1 MFSAAAFTI
10 RTARLEDVPELV
22 RLGWGSAAGW
32 PEGPI
37 VVGEIDGVV
46 AAGLAIEESRVVA
59 SDAHGVPRLLAH
71 MRARA
76 AGISAYERTPSVSDR
91 IRELM
96 RGPAPVAA

>member
-1 MFSAAAFTI
+1 MFSAATFTI
-10 RTARLEDVPELV
+10 RNARLEDVPALV
-22 RLGWGSAAGW
+22 RLGWDAGDGW

-46 AAGLAIEESRVVA
+46 AAGLAIEERRVVA
-59 SDAHGVPRLLAH
+59 GDGPRVPRLLAH

-96 RGPAPVAA
+96 RGPVPVAA

>member
-10 RTARLEDVPELV
+10 RQARLEDVPALV
-22 RLGWGSAAGW
+22 RLGWGADGW

-46 AAGLAIEESRVVA
+46 AAGLAIEERRVVA
-59 SDAHGVPRLLAH
+59 SDAPRVPRLLAH

-76 AGISAYERTPSVSDR
+76 AGISAYERTPYVSDR
-91 IRELM
+91 IREHM
-96 RGPAPVAA
+96 RGTVPVAA

>member
-10 RTARLEDVPELV
+10 RHARLEDVPALV
-22 RLGWGSAAGW
+22 RLGWGAADGW

-46 AAGLAIEESRVVA
+46 AAGLAIEERRVVA
-59 SDAHGVPRLLAH
+59 SDAPRVPRLLAH

-91 IRELM
+91 IREHM
-96 RGPAPVAA
+96 RGTVPVAA